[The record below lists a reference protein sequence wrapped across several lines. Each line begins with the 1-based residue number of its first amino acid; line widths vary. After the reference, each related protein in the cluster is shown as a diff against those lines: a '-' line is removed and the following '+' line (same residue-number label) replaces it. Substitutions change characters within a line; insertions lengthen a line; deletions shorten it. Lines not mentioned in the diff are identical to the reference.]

1 MSSHSGSSSAADG
14 QEKVPQVPHACN
26 GITARRTGSNPV
38 MWEDFVEGEDTE
50 GWRSEVQSGALV
62 EIQVRKTEEGV
73 DMEGGGDTCHV
84 GIPGM

>member
-1 MSSHSGSSSAADG
+1 
-14 QEKVPQVPHACN
+14 
-26 GITARRTGSNPV
+26 

-73 DMEGGGDTCHV
+73 DMEGEKTRAMWGFLGCDPCTPTIVSTIGKACV
-84 GIPGM
+84 YL